1 MDQEPARRTRRRRR
15 CARARWV
22 VGAPRVLVFN
32 SGPDAHLHLLEKWVH
47 LLEKWV
53 HLLEKWV
60 RLLEKRVHLLEKR
73 ALRHRGA
80 AAWARMKTSVQRIRE
95 FAGSDCEDLCQA
107 TEEAIIDGLGFDWLK
122 PPGRKSLESYWR
134 GVLLVPERELFV
146 ARLDETIV
154 GTAQL
159 VKPSRSNEA
168 AAFNTVLTT
177 FFVTP
182 WARGHGL
189 ARRLLAE
196 VETWAGAHGFKQIS
210 LDVRASQDAAIALY
224 ESAGYVRWGVKPK
237 YALVDRQ
244 YIAGNY
250 YVKELAPRESKKGA
264 RKPARAARSA

>member
-1 MDQEPARRTRRRRR
+1 MSCGVGAQRIKS
-15 CARARWV
+15 RAPPIAVAVGCERRWV
-22 VGAPRVLVFN
+22 VGAAGFMVFN
-32 SGPDAHLHLLEKWVH
+32 SCPDAQCYLLESP
-47 LLEKWV
+47 
-53 HLLEKWV
+53 
-60 RLLEKRVHLLEKR
+60 
-73 ALRHRGA
+73 APRHPGA
-80 AAWARMKTSVQRIRE
+80 AARARMRTNVQRIRE
-95 FAGSDCEDLCQA
+95 FAGTDCEDLCQA

-122 PPGRKSLESYWR
+122 PPGRPVLESYWR

-196 VETWAGAHGFKQIS
+196 VEEWARAHGFKQIS
-210 LDVRASQDAAIALY
+210 LDVRASQAAAIALY
-224 ESAGYVRWGVKPK
+224 ESVGYVRWGVKPK
-237 YALVDRQ
+237 YALVNRQ
-244 YIAGNY
+244 YIPGHY
-250 YVKELAPRESKKGA
+250 YAKALARAAKSKKRA
-264 RKPARAARSA
+264 KKPARTAKPA

>member
-1 MDQEPARRTRRRRR
+1 
-15 CARARWV
+15 
-22 VGAPRVLVFN
+22 
-32 SGPDAHLHLLEKWVH
+32 
-47 LLEKWV
+47 
-53 HLLEKWV
+53 
-60 RLLEKRVHLLEKR
+60 
-73 ALRHRGA
+73 
-80 AAWARMKTSVQRIRE
+80 MKTSVERIRE
-95 FAGSDCEDLCQA
+95 FAGSDCHDLCQA
-107 TEEAIIDGLGFDWLK
+107 TDEAIIDGLGFDWLK
-122 PPGRKSLESYWR
+122 PPGRPALEAYWR

-196 VETWAGAHGFKQIS
+196 VETWARAHGFKQIS

-237 YALVDRQ
+237 YALVNRQ
-244 YIAGNY
+244 YIPGHY
-250 YVKELAPRESKKGA
+250 YAKALAPTTKSKKRA
-264 RKPARAARSA
+264 KKRAPAAKPA

>member
-1 MDQEPARRTRRRRR
+1 MFNGGLDAHSNLFETPAHAIETPADPTQTPVRLG
-15 CARARWV
+15 AAP
-22 VGAPRVLVFN
+22 APR
-32 SGPDAHLHLLEKWVH
+32 D
-47 LLEKWV
+47 
-53 HLLEKWV
+53 
-60 RLLEKRVHLLEKR
+60 
-73 ALRHRGA
+73 A
-80 AAWARMKTSVQRIRE
+80 AAGVGMKTGVERIRE

-107 TEEAIIDGLGFDWLK
+107 TEEAIIDGLGFDWLQ
-122 PPGRKSLESYWR
+122 PPGRPALESYWR

-159 VKPSRSNEA
+159 VNPSRSNEA

-189 ARRLLAE
+189 ARRLLTE
-196 VETWAGAHGFKQIS
+196 VEGWARNHGFKQIS
-210 LDVRASQDAAIALY
+210 LDVRSSQEAAIALY
-224 ESAGYVRWGVKPK
+224 ESAGYVRWGVKPR

-250 YVKELAPRESKKGA
+250 YAKELAPPKSEKRA
-264 RKPARAARSA
+264 RKRARTAKPA

>member
-1 MDQEPARRTRRRRR
+1 M
-15 CARARWV
+15 
-22 VGAPRVLVFN
+22 VGAARVLVFN
-32 SGPDAHLHLLEKWVH
+32 SGPDAHPHLLET
-47 LLEKWV
+47 
-53 HLLEKWV
+53 
-60 RLLEKRVHLLEKR
+60 R
-73 ALRHRGA
+73 APPPSGA
-80 AAWARMKTSVQRIRE
+80 DARARMKTGVERTRE
-95 FAGSDCEDLCQA
+95 FAGTDCEDLCQA

-122 PPGRKSLESYWR
+122 PPGRPALESYWR

-196 VETWAGAHGFKQIS
+196 VETWARAHGFKQIS
-210 LDVRASQDAAIALY
+210 LDVRATQEAAIALY

-237 YALVDRQ
+237 YALAKRQ
-244 YIAGNY
+244 YIPGHY
-250 YVKELAPRESKKGA
+250 YVKELAPATKPKKRA
-264 RKPARAARSA
+264 KKPARAAKPA